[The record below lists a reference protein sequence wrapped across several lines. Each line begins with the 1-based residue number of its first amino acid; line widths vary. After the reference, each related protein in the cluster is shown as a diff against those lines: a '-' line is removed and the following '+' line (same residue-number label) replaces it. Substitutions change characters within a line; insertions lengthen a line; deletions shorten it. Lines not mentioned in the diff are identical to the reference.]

1 MRAIQR
7 ARMRGGACSGR
18 AAPYHEPTEDNPTGL
33 GPMTDAAWTLL
44 SRRLVRRD
52 ADMEY
57 IGVVAAAAAPPWE
70 PATYF
75 GYCKWARVGDRH
87 QSAVLYRGPDLPN
100 AIAAVH
106 ERLRSKVAGTGADAR
121 YTRVTK
127 PTTGNRCGCRTP
139 PRFSPVGRSRSRPAR
154 TPRSRRRSHRARECP
169 IAPQRT
175 IPKHH
180 PSRS

>member
-1 MRAIQR
+1 
-7 ARMRGGACSGR
+7 
-18 AAPYHEPTEDNPTGL
+18 
-33 GPMTDAAWTLL
+33 MTDAAWTLL

-57 IGVVAAAAAPPWE
+57 IGVVAAAAPPWE

-87 QSAVLYRGPDLPN
+87 QSAVLYRGPDLPD

-121 YTRVTK
+121 YETDDGEPLRMPDAAQVLPGGAFTLAAGANTPLA
-127 PTTGNRCGCRTP
+127 PT
-139 PRFSPVGRSRSRPAR
+139 
-154 TPRSRRRSHRARECP
+154 
-169 IAPQRT
+169 
-175 IPKHH
+175 
-180 PSRS
+180 